1 MSKINTILSY
11 INKCDE
17 LYVQSGNLN
26 EIENFIDEVI
36 CVYSN
41 EIPGFTAR
49 LNTTDPLR
57 IYDAINIEEAKSD
70 LKNIKAMLNNYKD
83 NIKGGILNSKKAKTE
98 ININSVSSA
107 KAIVDVN
114 ISLDQVINNINEL
127 PNDILSKEEKDD
139 LDDKLRALESVVNS
153 GDKEKIK
160 NKLVKIFNFALE
172 KGPAVIGLV
181 SSAVS
186 LLNEKILPLFS

>member
-57 IYDAINIEEAKSD
+57 ICCAINIEEAKSD

-114 ISLDQVINNINEL
+114 ITLDQVINNINEL
-127 PNDILSKEEKDD
+127 PNNILSKEEKDD

>member
-17 LYVQSGNLN
+17 LYVQSDNLN

-36 CVYSN
+36 CVYNN

-57 IYDAINIEEAKSD
+57 ICCAINIEEAKSD

-98 ININSVSSA
+98 ININSVSSV

-114 ISLDQVINNINEL
+114 ITLDQVINNINEL

>member
-1 MSKINTILSY
+1 MSKISTILSY
-11 INKCDE
+11 ISKCDE

-36 CVYSN
+36 CVYNN

-49 LNTTDPLR
+49 LNITSPLR
-57 IYDAINIEEAKSD
+57 MHGAINIEEAKSD

-98 ININSVSSA
+98 ININGVSSA

-114 ISLDQVINNINEL
+114 ITLDQVINNINEL

-160 NKLVKIFNFALE
+160 NKLAKIFDFALE
-172 KGPAVIGLV
+172 KGPAVVGLV